1 MTPKYLT
8 VVFQY
13 EEGANLPANITA
25 AFSGLNKEYEDCVI
39 HDIMEGDAI
48 KELSTIEDIFSNSPV
63 DSDEFIG
70 AHY

>member
-1 MTPKYLT
+1 MTKYLT

-13 EEGANLPANITA
+13 EEGANLPANLTA

-48 KELSTIEDIFSNSPV
+48 EDIFSNSPV
-63 DSDEFIG
+63 DLDELIG
-70 AHY
+70 EHY

>member
-1 MTPKYLT
+1 MTKYLT
-8 VVFQY
+8 VVFQH
-13 EEGANLPANITA
+13 ENGANLPAKLTA
-25 AFSGLNKEYEDCVI
+25 VFSGLNKEYEDCII

-63 DSDEFIG
+63 DLDEFIG